1 MNYYRRFMGDYA
13 KKTAALSLAEH
24 GAYTVLLDEYYS
36 TETPLPGEHESL
48 FRLCRAMTKG
58 EQDAVRS
65 VADRFFPIESDG
77 LRHNQRADEEI
88 AKAQATIAKQRE
100 SGAEAAR
107 KRWST
112 DGSTHD
118 GPNGSTNKS
127 TYQLTSGLQMQPPT
141 SNSNTNHQPQGKS
154 NVGLAPDDAPPKPD
168 FRKQAASVI
177 AELNQRTGKNYGL
190 NGANADHVVARL
202 KDGASV
208 ALCLAVIDLKA
219 KEWSGDTAMAKYL
232 RPETLFNRTKFATYS
247 GEIGAKAPEGERKPA
262 L

>member
-24 GAYTVLLDEYYS
+24 GAYTLLLDELYS
-36 TETPLPGEHESL
+36 TETPLPAEHEAL
-48 FRLCRAMTKG
+48 YRLCRAMTKV
-58 EQDAVRS
+58 EQDAVRA
-65 VADRFFPIESDG
+65 VADRFFPVEADG

-112 DGSTHD
+112 DGSTHSE
-118 GPNGSTNKS
+118 PTGSTDWS
-127 TYQLTSGLQMQPPT
+127 TDQLTSGLQIQPPT
-141 SNSNTNHQPQGKS
+141 SNSNHQPQGK
-154 NVGLAPDDAPPKPD
+154 NNAGLAPDDSPPKPD

-177 AELNQRTGKNYGL
+177 AALNQRTGRNYGL

-208 ALCLAVIDLKA
+208 DLCLAVIDLKA

-247 GEIGAKAPEGERKPA
+247 GEIGSRPVVADRKAVM
-262 L
+262 

>member
-24 GAYTVLLDEYYS
+24 GAYTLLLDELYS
-36 TETPLPGEHESL
+36 TETPLPAEHEAL
-48 FRLCRAMTKG
+48 YRLCRAMTKT

-65 VADRFFPIESDG
+65 VADRFFPVGADG

-88 AKAQATIAKQRE
+88 AKAQATIAKQRA
-100 SGAEAAR
+100 SGAESAA
-107 KRWST
+107 KRWSTTGST
-112 DGSTHD
+112 DGSTHQEPTESTD
-118 GPNGSTNKS
+118 GSSG
-127 TYQLTSGLQMQPPT
+127 GLQIQPPT
-141 SNSNTNHQPQGKS
+141 SNSNHQPQGKG

-208 ALCLAVIDLKA
+208 DLCLAVIDLKA

-247 GEIGAKAPEGERKPA
+247 GEIGAKKPEGDRKPA

>member
-24 GAYTVLLDEYYS
+24 GAYTLLLDELYS
-36 TETPLPGEHESL
+36 TETPLPAEHEAL
-48 FRLCRAMTKG
+48 YRLCRAMTKV
-58 EQDAVRS
+58 EQDAVRA
-65 VADRFFPIESDG
+65 VADRFFPVEADG

-112 DGSTHD
+112 DGSTHSE
-118 GPNGSTNKS
+118 PTGSTDWS
-127 TYQLTSGLQMQPPT
+127 TDQLTSGLQIQPPT
-141 SNSNTNHQPQGKS
+141 SNSNHQPQGKN
-154 NVGLAPDDAPPKPD
+154 NVGLAPDDSPPKPD

-177 AELNQRTGKNYGL
+177 AALNQRTGRNYGL

-208 ALCLAVIDLKA
+208 DLCLAVIDLKA

-247 GEIGAKAPEGERKPA
+247 GEIGSRPVVADRKAVM
-262 L
+262 